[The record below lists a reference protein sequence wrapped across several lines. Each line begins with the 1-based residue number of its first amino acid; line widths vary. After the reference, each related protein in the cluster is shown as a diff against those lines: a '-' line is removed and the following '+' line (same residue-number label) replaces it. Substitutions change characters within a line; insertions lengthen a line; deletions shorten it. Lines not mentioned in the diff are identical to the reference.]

1 MRVYFEEPVFIG
13 IFGKKRDIY
22 MKDEKEIMK
31 ESMQNFDEVYADFG
45 KDVLNEDISETTVS
59 EEEFQQE
66 WHRIVDEV
74 FAEQYGNS

>member
-1 MRVYFEEPVFIG
+1 
-13 IFGKKRDIY
+13 
-22 MKDEKEIMK
+22 MKTKKEIME

-45 KDVLNEDISETTVS
+45 KDVLNEDISDTTVS

-74 FAEQYGNS
+74 YTEQYGNSKI